1 MQNPAEF
8 DTSGLGALIN
18 PYDFAKPVT
27 RPDRFAGRETEL
39 ADVRYYLK
47 LAKNTP
53 EPMNLAVIG
62 DRASGKTSMLNII
75 DIESKEMGLIT
86 ARINLNSADADPINF
101 FWKLYD
107 ALIDSYSTAG
117 YLFKPGSDEEITYRR
132 IIDSLDPEADSP
144 NFPLRFPGHY
154 ALAVKGGR
162 QISEVKLQ
170 RDLTY
175 IYELTKAPCI
185 LIFDECNVMAQNR
198 VILEMLRNI
207 FMNISGYMTVLT
219 GTPSFFPLLDEV
231 FSPIIRQFKKINI
244 QPFKESD
251 DTRQCVIN
259 PLRSLSLN
267 PAKLVSGVALYDIHT
282 ISQGRPYEIQL
293 LCHFMFR
300 RLQDQRATEMIPNA
314 DVMDDVLNELEATIS
329 GTTDRPIVAAVRN
342 MTEEQL
348 AAVSV
353 FGRAD
358 GFANFDFA
366 WFMQTVFNPE
376 TQFTR
381 DDLARILDE
390 LKTLGIF
397 QVKETDQIK
406 FAGDDFE
413 RIYLRYHA
421 ERLGLSVVI
430 DAYPASVALTALL
443 VQALRDMDLNAEW
456 EIPRLPTLEK
466 AVDAL
471 LKAPGSELP
480 ELSLTGVRP
489 IFSAMN
495 HGQLVLVR
503 IIVSFGDER
512 APAWLWWP
520 SQSGSNLTDN
530 PNFLKLKDAIESN
543 GGDVSIEMS
552 VFDMPTE
559 EEFIT
564 KVLSSPNKQLQEKVG
579 DQIASLAVDEYILD
593 DDDAALAQ
601 IRRAN
606 LFMLS
611 SDNLNNIGYI
621 YMALGHYNDAEI
633 MISQAVA
640 RAEKEKNYKLA
651 ALAHYNLAMC
661 KILSLHCEDAMATL
675 LRAQRMLDGDYVV
688 RCLFVPVPDGETLA
702 LKEMWEP
709 ELSVTIEAAIAVLET
724 SPTSHAPKLV
734 RRQVK

>member
-1 MQNPAEF
+1 
-8 DTSGLGALIN
+8 
-18 PYDFAKPVT
+18 
-27 RPDRFAGRETEL
+27 
-39 ADVRYYLK
+39 
-47 LAKNTP
+47 
-53 EPMNLAVIG
+53 
-62 DRASGKTSMLNII
+62 
-75 DIESKEMGLIT
+75 
-86 ARINLNSADADPINF
+86 
-101 FWKLYD
+101 
-107 ALIDSYSTAG
+107 
-117 YLFKPGSDEEITYRR
+117 
-132 IIDSLDPEADSP
+132 
-144 NFPLRFPGHY
+144 
-154 ALAVKGGR
+154 
-162 QISEVKLQ
+162 
-170 RDLTY
+170 
-175 IYELTKAPCI
+175 
-185 LIFDECNVMAQNR
+185 
-198 VILEMLRNI
+198 
-207 FMNISGYMTVLT
+207 MNISGYMTVLT

-267 PAKLVSGVALYDIHT
+267 PAKLVSSVALFDIHT

-300 RLQDQRATEMIPNA
+300 RLQDQRATEMTPNA

-358 GFANFDFA
+358 GYANFDFA
-366 WFMQTVFNPE
+366 WFMQTVFYPE

-381 DDLARILDE
+381 DDLVRILDE

-397 QVKETDQIK
+397 QVKENDQIK

-443 VQALRDMDLNAEW
+443 VQALRDMGLNAEW

-480 ELSLTGVRP
+480 ELSLVGVRP

-530 PNFLKLKDAIESN
+530 PSFLNLTDNPSFLKLKDTIESN

-559 EEFIT
+559 EEFIA

-579 DQIASLAVDEYILD
+579 DQIANLAAHEYILD
-593 DDDAALAQ
+593 DDNAALAQ
-601 IRRAN
+601 IRRAS
-606 LFMLS
+606 LFVLS

-640 RAEKEKNYKLA
+640 LAEEKRDYKLA
-651 ALAHYNLAMC
+651 ALALYNLAMC
-661 KILSLHCEDAMATL
+661 KILSLHCGDAMATL
-675 LRAQRMLDGDYVV
+675 LRAQQMVDGDYVV

-702 LKEMWEP
+702 IKEMWEP

-724 SPTSHAPKLV
+724 SPTSHTPKLV